1 MLRWIYII
9 SIVLSLW
16 TVYLLAFKTY
26 TKKRHQKDW
35 EQVVY
40 PMIICFFYLLLA
52 FVPGVNLIMASII
65 IVNPL
70 FEPDEWMIDSWLFKK
85 PGQKE

>member
-40 PMIICFFYLLLA
+40 PMIIYFLS
-52 FVPGVNLIMASII
+52 ASRICPWCQSHYGI
-65 IVNPL
+65 NYHCQSS
-70 FEPDEWMIDSWLFKK
+70 F
-85 PGQKE
+85 